1 MLKADQENAVAG
13 KSILKRRVRS
23 ETKPAELAARTDPV
37 ADDDGASDACKRYVT
52 FDETITVKNDK
63 DRVVRKPLKLEL
75 VIDNWKS
82 SAAKTEPEAIGPDP
96 GIVRRLVDEFNTID
110 DTLTDNPDN
119 DRATLPEEDKVKED
133 EPIRKNQTHIPSL
146 SEALESVNLTTTD
159 V

>member
-1 MLKADQENAVAG
+1 
-13 KSILKRRVRS
+13 
-23 ETKPAELAARTDPV
+23 V

-110 DTLTDNPDN
+110 DVSCTMIIVCTLH
-119 DRATLPEEDKVKED
+119 R
-133 EPIRKNQTHIPSL
+133 
-146 SEALESVNLTTTD
+146 
-159 V
+159 